1 MEETLKEAELARQ
14 KVDEQ
19 ESAKRKKHE
28 DHEGDENDD
37 DAASTVT
44 GR

>member
-19 ESAKRKKHE
+19 ENAKRKR
-28 DHEGDENDD
+28 HEGDENDD